1 MPLLRLLLLSIP
13 LLFLAAAPPPGIA
26 LRAEALPF
34 TPTEFYIADVL
45 DQRPV
50 KSAFA
55 QLILRPDR
63 PAETVDLDGG
73 TGPAIERYI
82 AQSLRR
88 NTKLRPIVLRITA
101 GKLTETPGSRGSI
114 SGKLELGLAF
124 DVRREDENLSL
135 ISYAGNA
142 RYQRPPGQ
150 TDVIEKTIRQSLN
163 EGLKY
168 LNNFMNNR
176 AESYPALAGGLMISV
191 TDVKTRTPASSDTV
205 FYDPDRALT
214 WDDFLA
220 PPPPANRYAAQIMPG
235 VAYEGHSVVEKGKI
249 KVMLKLKVFMIKSQS
264 WVKEVG
270 HNDYALNHEQRHFDI
285 ARLAMERFKQAL
297 NPDSLSLNDYNSNIQ
312 YRYIEMYRGLGER
325 QQRYDAET
333 SHGIN
338 QAAQERWNSHI
349 ADELRKF
356 GFK

>member
-1 MPLLRLLLLSIP
+1 MPLLRLLLLGIP
-13 LLFLAAAPPPGIA
+13 LLFVSVAPPPVIA
-26 LRAEALPF
+26 LRAEPLPF
-34 TPTEFYIADVL
+34 TPTEFYVADVL

-50 KSAFA
+50 KSPFA

-63 PAETVDLDGG
+63 PAEAIDLDGG

-82 AQSLRR
+82 GQSLRR
-88 NTKLRPIVLRITA
+88 NSKLRPIVLRITA
-101 GKLTETPGSRGSI
+101 GKLTETTGPRGSI
-114 SGKLELGLAF
+114 NGKLELALAF

-135 ISYAGNA
+135 ITYVGNA

-168 LNNFMNNR
+168 LNNFMNKQ
-176 AESYPALAGGLMISV
+176 AESYPALAGGLTISV
-191 TDVKTRTPASSDTV
+191 TDIKTRTSASNDTV

-214 WDDFLA
+214 WDDFRAL
-220 PPPPANRYAAQIMPG
+220 PPPANRYAAQIMPG
-235 VAYEGHSVVEKGKI
+235 VSYEGHSRVDKGKI
-249 KVMLKLKVFMIKSQS
+249 NVLLKLKVFMIKSQS

-285 ARLAMERFKQAL
+285 ARLAMERFKQSL

-333 SHGIN
+333 LHGIN
-338 QAAQERWNSHI
+338 QAAQTHWNGQI
-349 ADELRKF
+349 DTELRKF